1 LKRWQNISSSIVD
14 KYLEQ
19 KDRGDPM
26 VTISDLAAEKIKDI
40 LKAEGV
46 PNHALRVSAAAG
58 GCCGPSYEIM
68 IDDKSGDGD
77 LVVEKNGAT
86 LFLDSATVKAIDGA
100 ELGFISDERGEGFVL
115 GFPNG
120 APAGGSCG
128 CGSGEEKS
136 HSHGGCGSG
145 SGGCGCS

>member
-1 LKRWQNISSSIVD
+1 MI
-14 KYLEQ
+14 
-19 KDRGDPM
+19 
-26 VTISDLAAEKIKDI
+26 TISDLAADKIKEI

-46 PNHALRVSAAAG
+46 PNHGLRVSAAGG

-68 IDDKSGDGD
+68 IDDKAGDD
-77 LVVEKNGAT
+77 DTVVEKNGAK
-86 LFLDSATVKAIDGA
+86 LFIDMATARNIAGA
-100 ELGFISDERGEGFVL
+100 ELGFISDERGEGFVI

-128 CGSGEEKS
+128 CGEQETRSG
-136 HSHGGCGSG
+136 GGCG

>member
-1 LKRWQNISSSIVD
+1 MI
-14 KYLEQ
+14 
-19 KDRGDPM
+19 
-26 VTISDLAAEKIKDI
+26 TISESAADKIREI

-46 PNHALRVSAAAG
+46 PNHGLRVTSTGG

-68 IDDKSGDGD
+68 IDDKAGDGD
-77 LVVEKNGAT
+77 MVVETAGAK
-86 LFLDSATVKAIDGA
+86 LFVDASTAKVIDGA

-120 APAGGSCG
+120 APMAGSCG
-128 CGSGEEKS
+128 CGGEDMNHGNS
-136 HSHGGCGSG
+136 GGCG

>member
-1 LKRWQNISSSIVD
+1 MI
-14 KYLEQ
+14 
-19 KDRGDPM
+19 
-26 VTISDLAAEKIKDI
+26 TISESAADKIREI

-46 PNHALRVSAAAG
+46 PNHGLRVTSMGG

-68 IDDKSGDGD
+68 IDDKAGEGDT
-77 LVVEKNGAT
+77 VVETRGAK
-86 LFLDSATVKAIDGA
+86 LFVDASTAKAIDGA

-120 APAGGSCG
+120 APMGGSCG
-128 CGSGEEKS
+128 CGGEELNHG
-136 HSHGGCGSG
+136 HSGGCE

>member
-1 LKRWQNISSSIVD
+1 MI
-14 KYLEQ
+14 
-19 KDRGDPM
+19 
-26 VTISDLAAEKIKDI
+26 TISDVAADKIKEI
-40 LKAEGV
+40 LNAEGV
-46 PNHALRVSAAAG
+46 PNHGLRVSAAEG

-77 LVVEKNGAT
+77 SLVEKNGAKLYLDASTART
-86 LFLDSATVKAIDGA
+86 LEGA
-100 ELGFISDERGEGFVL
+100 ELGFVSDERGEGFVI

-128 CGSGEEKS
+128 CGGEEPRTKNDGGCGCGGEEPRQKS
-136 HSHGGCGSG
+136 GGGCGSG

>member
-1 LKRWQNISSSIVD
+1 MI
-14 KYLEQ
+14 
-19 KDRGDPM
+19 
-26 VTISDLAAEKIKDI
+26 TISDLAADKIKEI

-46 PNHALRVSAAAG
+46 PNHGLRVSAAGG

-68 IDDKSGDGD
+68 IDDKAGDD
-77 LVVEKNGAT
+77 DTVVEKNGAK
-86 LFLDSATVKAIDGA
+86 LFIDMATASNIAGA
-100 ELGFISDERGEGFVL
+100 ELGFISEERGEGFVI

-128 CGSGEEKS
+128 CGEQETRSG
-136 HSHGGCGSG
+136 GGCG

>member
-1 LKRWQNISSSIVD
+1 MI
-14 KYLEQ
+14 
-19 KDRGDPM
+19 
-26 VTISDLAAEKIKDI
+26 TISEVAADKIKEI

-46 PNHALRVSAAAG
+46 PNHALRVTAAGG

-68 IDDKSGDGD
+68 IDDKTGDGD
-77 LVVEKNGAT
+77 TVVEMNGARLFVDESTSRT
-86 LFLDSATVKAIDGA
+86 LEGA

-120 APAGGSCG
+120 APAGNSCG
-128 CGSGEEKS
+128 CGGEEAAPKS
-136 HSHGGCGSG
+136 SGGCG

>member
-1 LKRWQNISSSIVD
+1 MI
-14 KYLEQ
+14 
-19 KDRGDPM
+19 
-26 VTISDLAAEKIKDI
+26 TISDVAADKIKEI
-40 LKAEGV
+40 LNAEGV
-46 PNHALRVSAAAG
+46 PNHGLRVSTSEG

-77 LVVEKNGAT
+77 SVIEKNGAKLYLDASTART
-86 LFLDSATVKAIDGA
+86 LEGA
-100 ELGFISDERGEGFVL
+100 ELGFVSDERGEGFVI

-128 CGSGEEKS
+128 CGGEEPRTKS
-136 HSHGGCGSG
+136 EGGCGCGGEEPRQKSGGGCG

>member
-1 LKRWQNISSSIVD
+1 MTIK
-14 KYLEQ
+14 
-19 KDRGDPM
+19 GDGAKKGDSM
-26 VTISDLAAEKIKDI
+26 ITITDVAADKIKEI

-46 PNHALRVSAAAG
+46 PNHGLRVSAAEG

-68 IDDKSGDGD
+68 IDDKAGDGD
-77 LVVEKNGAT
+77 SVIEKNGAKLYVDAST
-86 LFLDSATVKAIDGA
+86 AGKLEGA
-100 ELGFISDERGEGFVL
+100 ELGFVSDERGEGFVL

-128 CGSGEEKS
+128 CGDGEEPRAKS
-136 HSHGGCGSG
+136 GGGCG

>member
-1 LKRWQNISSSIVD
+1 
-14 KYLEQ
+14 
-19 KDRGDPM
+19 M
-26 VTISDLAAEKIKDI
+26 MTITDLAAEKIKEI
-40 LKAEGV
+40 LKVEGV

-77 LVVEKNGAT
+77 SVIENNGARVFLDAST
-86 LFLDSATVKAIDGA
+86 SKTLDSA
-100 ELGFISDERGEGFVL
+100 ELSFISDERGEGFVI
-115 GFPNG
+115 GYPNG

-128 CGSGEEKS
+128 CGGEESKPSKS
-136 HSHGGCGSG
+136 GCGSG